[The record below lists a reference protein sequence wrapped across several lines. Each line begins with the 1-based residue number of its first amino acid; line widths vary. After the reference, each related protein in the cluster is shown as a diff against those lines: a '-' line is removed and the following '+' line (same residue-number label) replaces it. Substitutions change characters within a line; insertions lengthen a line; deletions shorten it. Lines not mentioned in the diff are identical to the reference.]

1 MKTFETQFR
10 IRQSQFDRYG
20 KMKLNAWFDI
30 LQEAAGLH
38 ANILGVGMEEF
49 FAANRCWVLAR
60 IRIAINAEPQPG
72 ELVNV
77 LTYPRGAKR
86 LFAERHFAVRDAK
99 GVELMTGSSRWMMLD
114 RTTGRPLSLDP
125 VIEHIPAN
133 DDLPQ
138 FFDFATKLPTAENFD
153 RTLDIPIRPTME
165 DINGHLNNAEY
176 IAAAQD
182 TLCSDGNIHDFAG
195 AEISY
200 HYPLRVPDVL
210 HMGIAIDGKTVYF
223 TGVGSSQVKSV
234 SGAIFLR

>member
-38 ANILGVGMEEF
+38 ANILNVGMEDF
-49 FAANRCWVLAR
+49 FASNRCWVLAR
-60 IRIAINAEPQPG
+60 IRIAIKADPKPG
-72 ELVNV
+72 SLASV
-77 LTYPRGAKR
+77 LTYPRGARR
-86 LFAERHFAVRDAK
+86 LFAERHFLVRDENGA
-99 GVELMTGSSRWMMLD
+99 ELMTGSSRWMMLD

-125 VIEHIPAN
+125 VIENIPAN

-138 FFDFATKLPTAENFD
+138 FFDFAAKLPTAEKFD

-165 DINGHLNNAEY
+165 DIKCHLNNAEY

-182 TLCSDGNIHDFAG
+182 TLCIDGSVHDFAG

-200 HYPLRVPDVL
+200 HYPLRAPETL
-210 HMGIAIDGKTVYF
+210 HMGIAIDGKNVYF
-223 TGVGSSQVKSV
+223 TGTGSNGVKSV